1 MSTQVWIF
9 TFAGSSHPNYKDY
22 LIEFYCLLKY
32 ESSKELKDAV
42 LDNMLVNL
50 TGELSSY
57 IEADLLQ
64 EHYNKW
70 LEAMVTMRNGN
81 FDDSF
86 YRETISPNVNHF
98 LRIKEIIQEGFN
110 LAQRSKTHTSPHLQD
125 EFKLLLAMYKELELH
140 SFRSGRSLGH
150 IAKNR
155 LNSGYTALDEGGMD
169 TFLRTSLATAD
180 ITKEVLRRKSVAPVS
195 DNSMAVDVG
204 ITSSISNNSTGMGSS
219 DGEKADSE
227 GSEEV
232 ENNESGGDLEEG
244 RIDPESDEDDDE
256 SDEEQDPDDLE
267 GISMWN
273 HSLGEF

>member
-1 MSTQVWIF
+1 
-9 TFAGSSHPNYKDY
+9 
-22 LIEFYCLLKY
+22 LKF
-32 ESSKELKDAV
+32 ESSKELKDVV

-98 LRIKEIIQEGFN
+98 LRIKEIIQEGFD
-110 LAQRSKTHTSPHLQD
+110 LTQRSKTHTSPHLQD

-155 LNSGYTALDEGGMD
+155 LNSGYTALDDGGMD

-180 ITKEVLRRKSVAPVS
+180 ITKEVLRRKSAAAVS
-195 DNSMAVDVG
+195 DNSMAVDIG
-204 ITSSISNNSTGMGSS
+204 IMGSS

-227 GSEEV
+227 GTGASSNQGSEEA
-232 ENNESGGDLEEG
+232 ENESEGDLEEG
-244 RIDPESDEDDDE
+244 HIDPESDEDDAE
-256 SDEEQDPDDLE
+256 SDGEEQDPDNLE
-267 GISMWN
+267 GIDMWN
-273 HSLGEF
+273 QITS